1 MEQKIFQE
9 IKNTMHKKDEFL
21 SPYASKNE
29 EGLRLNQESQDIR
42 PNYFRDIDRIIYSLS
57 YTRYIDKTQVFSHKE
72 NDHIS
77 KRMTHVQMVSKIAR
91 TIGRALSLNEDLI
104 EASALGHDLGHPP
117 FGHTGEAILNKI
129 SLELGLGYF
138 NHNIQ
143 SVRTLLKIENQGKGS
158 NLCLQTL
165 DAIMCHN
172 GEIELAEYYPVSKDI
187 ETFLQEY
194 NLSYQDNNIIKKLRP
209 MTLEGCIVRVS
220 DIIAYIGRD
229 IEDAIRLGIITKDDI
244 PQNIKNILGD
254 NNRDIINTIIL
265 DIITNSYQKPYI
277 KISPNIFTAIKELK
291 KFNYENIYYKAN
303 TNEDIN
309 QYEMMFRKL
318 IEVYYYQLQ
327 NNKEEEISYQS
338 YLNHM
343 SKEYRQNNSN
353 YRIIIDY
360 IAGMTD
366 DYFKK
371 QYEKYKNYQTKS
383 SKN

>member
-1 MEQKIFQE
+1 MEQKLFQE

-265 DIITNSYQKPYI
+265 DIITNSYEKPYI

-327 NNKEEEISYQS
+327 NNKEEEIIYQS